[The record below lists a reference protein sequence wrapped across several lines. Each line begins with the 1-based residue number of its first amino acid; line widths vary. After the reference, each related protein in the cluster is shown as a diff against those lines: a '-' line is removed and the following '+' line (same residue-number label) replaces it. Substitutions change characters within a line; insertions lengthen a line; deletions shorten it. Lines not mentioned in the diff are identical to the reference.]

1 LHDLYLLFFIYS
13 IAVSHHLH
21 GSDCVTVL
29 CNLTEMCKETI
40 LRGSSCKPCGRI
52 MRIDHFNDGANP
64 TTSEF
69 PNGKIAQF
77 LFFFLLN
84 IW

>member
-1 LHDLYLLFFIYS
+1 
-13 IAVSHHLH
+13 
-21 GSDCVTVL
+21 
-29 CNLTEMCKETI
+29 MCKETI
-40 LRGSSCKPCGRI
+40 LRGSSCKACGRI
-52 MRIDHFNDGANP
+52 MRTDDGANP

-77 LFFFLLN
+77 LFSFLLN